1 MDALLASVG
10 ATDYADRP
18 LGSLSGGE
26 QQRLRVAQSLADDP
40 TLLLCDEPLMS
51 LDLQHQRAES
61 ELIDARRREHGTSV
75 IFVTH
80 DINPVLAMVD
90 RVLYLAQG
98 RFTVGTPDEVLRDD
112 VLSRLYGTPVEVFRS
127 HGRVIVVGV
136 PEAEHHHEVIA

>member
-1 MDALLASVG
+1 
-10 ATDYADRP
+10 
-18 LGSLSGGE
+18 
-26 QQRLRVAQSLADDP
+26 
-40 TLLLCDEPLMS
+40 
-51 LDLQHQRAES
+51 
-61 ELIDARRREHGTSV
+61 RRREHDTAV

-136 PEAEHHHEVIA
+136 PEAEHHHEVVA